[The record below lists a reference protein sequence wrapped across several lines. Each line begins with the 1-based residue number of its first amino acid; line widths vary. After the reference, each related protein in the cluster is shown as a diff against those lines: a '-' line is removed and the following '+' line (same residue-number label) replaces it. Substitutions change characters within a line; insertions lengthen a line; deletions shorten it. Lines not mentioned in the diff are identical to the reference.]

1 MKDLLPYYEEEL
13 SRLRTASARFAQE
26 YPRIAGRLMLG
37 PDLSEDPHVERLI
50 ESFALLSARVHK
62 RLDDDFPLF
71 TETFLDVLYPHYL
84 RPLPSCSVAQVDT
97 QDAWAQMTTV
107 VRLPRGTQLTSH
119 PVRGVSCTFRTAF
132 DVDLLPLRIASV
144 QYRPSVTAPQGTR
157 IPRGATSMLS
167 LDLELMAPQM
177 HWDRLD
183 TEQLRIYLDG
193 EASLVC
199 ALREAL
205 SGHCRGMLL
214 QTEPVGPWTPAGD
227 TPIQTVGFASD
238 ENLIDYDAR
247 SHEAYRLLT
256 EYFAFPEKFN
266 FLDLQLP
273 LRRVRQLQA
282 RRFTLHL
289 MLGDIRS
296 DSHDARLLESAAARN
311 FRLGCTPVVNLVSR
325 HADPIRVTRAT
336 ATYPVLPEGR
346 RAHAYEVYSI
356 DKVFRVTQGPDGEGV
371 EELRPFYSLRH
382 DDTQDESNDAG
393 RYWHAHRDESL
404 AEMSPGYEFGIGV
417 VDSRF
422 NPALPETETLSI
434 EVTATN
440 RDLPSLLSFG
450 QQGELEVA
458 GGGLA
463 KSFTM
468 LRRPTRSYR
477 FETGRGALWRLISHL
492 SLNHLSLSAGGI
504 DALREML
511 RLYDLPRSATN
522 RRQIDGLVAID
533 FQPTTAWMEGNPFP
547 TFVRGTE
554 VRLSVDEDSFVGI
567 GLRLVTQVLD
577 HFFGLYVHANSFTQL
592 RVLSAR
598 SQETLILCPPRNGS
612 SPLV

>member
-13 SRLRTASARFAQE
+13 ARLRTASQRFAQE

-84 RPLPSCSVAQVDT
+84 RPLPAFSIAQVDM
-97 QDAWAQMTTV
+97 QEAWGQMTAV
-107 VRLPRGTQLTSH
+107 ARLPRGTPLASR
-119 PVRGVSCTFRTAF
+119 PVRGVACSFRTAF
-132 DVDLLPLRIASV
+132 DVDLLPLRIASA
-144 QYRPSVTAPQGTR
+144 QYRAAVSAPQGTR
-157 IPRGATSMLS
+157 LPHGTTSMLS
-167 LDLELMAPQM
+167 VEIEIAAAQM
-177 HWDRLD
+177 HWDRVD
-183 TEQLRIYLDG
+183 TSHLRVFLDG

-205 SGHCRGMLL
+205 TGHCRGLLL
-214 QTEPVGPWTPAGD
+214 QADPVGPWLSLGD
-227 TPIQTVGFASD
+227 DAVRPVGFGTEDA
-238 ENLIDYDAR
+238 LIDFDAR

-256 EYFAFPEKFN
+256 EYFGFPEKFN
-266 FLDLQLP
+266 FLDLRWPGRRLQAVKA
-273 LRRVRQLQA
+273 RRVA
-282 RRFTLHL
+282 LHF
-289 MLGDIRS
+289 MLSGIRS
-296 DSHDARLLESAAARN
+296 DSHDARLLESVSARN
-311 FRLGCTPVVNLVSR
+311 IRLGCTPVVNLLRR

-336 ATYPVLPEGR
+336 ATYPVLPDGR
-346 RAHAYEVYSI
+346 RAHAFEVYSV
-356 DKVFRVTQGPDGEGV
+356 DKVYRVIQGPDGEGA

-382 DDTQDESNDAG
+382 DDTREGPSDAG

-404 AEMSPGYEFGIGV
+404 AEMSPGYEYGISV
-417 VDSRF
+417 VDTTF
-422 NPALPETETLSI
+422 NPAVPATETLSL

-450 QQGELEVA
+450 QPGDLEVP

-463 KSFTM
+463 TSFTL
-468 LRRPTRSYR
+468 LRRPTRSHR
-477 FETGRGALWRLISHL
+477 FGAGRGALWRLVSHL

-511 RLYDLPRSATN
+511 RLYDLPRNAAN
-522 RRQIDGLVAID
+522 RRQIEGLVAID
-533 FQPTTAWMEGNPFP
+533 FQPATTWMEGNPFP

-554 VRLSVDEDSFVGI
+554 IRLSVDEDSFVGI
-567 GLRLVTQVLD
+567 GLRLMTQVLD

-592 RVLSAR
+592 RVLSSR